1 MSSTG
6 FHPTTIHLNL
16 VKNPQCQAI
25 NKKYKFLTQCY
36 KSKYFDL
43 KISNTRVVRP
53 ERTGSGET
61 GPDHKVGPFSSL
73 GPLQNVRG
81 VLSDIRWQVSWFAR
95 AQTVTAIC
103 FLYSMGCL
111 PNAYAILE
119 LTNQ

>member
-1 MSSTG
+1 MSLIG

-43 KISNTRVVRP
+43 KISHTRVVRP
-53 ERTGSGET
+53 ERTGSGQT

-81 VLSDIRWQVSWFAR
+81 VPSNVRWQGPRQSQLSVFFIQWVAYQMHMLSW
-95 AQTVTAIC
+95 
-103 FLYSMGCL
+103 S
-111 PNAYAILE
+111 
-119 LTNQ
+119 